1 YYVIKDMY
9 KKEVN
14 QRMANIK
21 SAIKRVKTNEKKR
34 ASNQT
39 FKSERRTQRKH
50 VGKLIEENDVENA
63 KASLQKTFKKID
75 KAIQK
80 GVVHANNGNRQKAR
94 LTEKVSE
101 LGAYIKEKTI
111 RTCWDRF
118 FFIYFELL
126 HVIKVQMPGLFL
138 FFLVSL
144 SHLHSLIDP

>member
-1 YYVIKDMY
+1 
-9 KKEVN
+9 
-14 QRMANIK
+14 K

-39 FKSERRTQRKH
+39 FKSEMRTQIKH
-50 VGKLIEENDVENA
+50 VEKLIEENDVENA

-80 GVVHANNGNRQKAR
+80 GVVHANNSNRQKAR
-94 LTEKVSE
+94 LTEKVSV
-101 LGAYIKEKTI
+101 LGALDKDKTM
-111 RTCWDRF
+111 RKCYDRF

-126 HVIKVQMPGLFL
+126 HVLKVEMRGLFL

-144 SHLHSLIDP
+144 SHRHSLIDPGYILVSECKIVFPDLV

>member
-1 YYVIKDMY
+1 MY

-34 ASNQT
+34 ASNQNI
-39 FKSERRTQRKH
+39 KYEMRTHIKH
-50 VGKLIEENDVENA
+50 VEKINEENDVENA

-101 LGAYIKEKTI
+101 LGA
-111 RTCWDRF
+111 
-118 FFIYFELL
+118 
-126 HVIKVQMPGLFL
+126 
-138 FFLVSL
+138 
-144 SHLHSLIDP
+144 